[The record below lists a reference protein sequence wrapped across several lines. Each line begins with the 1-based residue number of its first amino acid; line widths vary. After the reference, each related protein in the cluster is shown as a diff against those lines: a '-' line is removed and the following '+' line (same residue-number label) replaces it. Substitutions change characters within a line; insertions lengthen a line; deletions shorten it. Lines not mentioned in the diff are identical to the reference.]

1 MADRKSS
8 TQTINGQSAAK
19 SDDGSE
25 KKPAATG
32 APTLQADGNRAP
44 ADPCLFVIMGATG
57 DLMGRKLL
65 PALYRLN
72 KAGLLDRRSALLG
85 VAVDQ
90 LTDES
95 FRERCREELIHSGIP
110 EKELPAKFTGDNLF
124 YYGLPTGDAAG
135 FEGLAR
141 RINEIEK
148 SKKLTRRVLYLALP
162 PEAFEPVIQGL
173 GEAGLNRDQDWSR
186 IVIEKPFGHD
196 LKSAE
201 QLNTRLHKY
210 FDESQVY
217 RIDHY
222 LGKET
227 VQNILV
233 FRFANSLFE
242 PLWNRDRISS
252 MQITVAETIGVEHRA
267 KYYEHA
273 GALRDMIQNHLTQLC
288 TLAAMEVPP
297 AFEAEAIRHEKA
309 KVLRSVMPIGRD
321 DIVFGQ
327 YTSGTVEGQEVPGY
341 REEPGVA
348 RNSKVETFV
357 ALRLWIENWRWHGV
371 PFFLRT
377 GKRLPARASE
387 IVVNFRRPPVAM
399 FKDTDHAHNPTLRAN
414 SLRIM
419 IQPDEGFDLRFEIKK
434 PGDAVELQSQSLHF
448 RYSDVFAP
456 LPEAYETLLLDVLKG
471 DPTLFVRDDWVEDSW
486 RLYTPVLEHRPEVH
500 PYFAGSWGPVEANK
514 LTEKLSCGG
523 WVNPSPSAE
532 KNDKGEE

>member
-1 MADRKSS
+1 MADRKS
-8 TQTINGQSAAK
+8 TQAVAEPQDSAAK
-19 SDDGSE
+19 
-25 KKPAATG
+25 KAAEI
-32 APTLQADGNRAP
+32 PSPVADASRAP
-44 ADPCLFVIMGATG
+44 AEPCLFVIMGATG

-65 PALYRLN
+65 PALYRLR
-72 KAGLLDRRSALLG
+72 KRGLLDPKSALLG
-85 VAVDQ
+85 VAIDD
-90 LTDES
+90 LNDES
-95 FRERCREELIHSGIP
+95 FRERCRTELIQSGIP
-110 EKELPAKFTGDNLF
+110 ESELPPKFTGDMLF
-124 YYGLPTGDAAG
+124 YYGLPTGDAAAYQ
-135 FEGLAR
+135 GLAN

-148 SKKLTRRVLYLALP
+148 SKGLTRRVLYLALP

-173 GEAGLNRDQDWSR
+173 GEAGLNRDQDWAR

-196 LKSAE
+196 LKSAQ
-201 QLNTRLHKY
+201 QLNARLHKY
-210 FDESQVY
+210 FDEPQVY

-252 MQITVAETIGVEHRA
+252 VQITVAESLGVEHRA

-309 KVLRSVMPIGRD
+309 KVLRSVMPIKRD

-327 YTSGTVEGQEVPGY
+327 YTSGTVEGKEVPGY

-348 RNSKVETFV
+348 RNSKVPTFV

-377 GKRLPARASE
+377 GKRLPHRASE
-387 IVVNFRRPPVAM
+387 IVVNFRRPPIAM
-399 FKDTDHAHNPTLRAN
+399 FKDTDNPAVRAN
-414 SLRIM
+414 SLRIL

-448 RYSDVFAP
+448 RYSDVFEP

-486 RLYTPVLEHRPEVH
+486 SLYTPVLEHPPEVH
-500 PYFAGSWGPVEANK
+500 PYFAGSWGPIEANK
-514 LTEKLSCGG
+514 LTHGLSCGG
-523 WVNPSPSAE
+523 WVNP
-532 KNDKGEE
+532 